1 MRVQPTL
8 QLSKIVNLNEFRAV
22 FVEHRARKPHR
33 CGLFATLDVE
43 CRRTC
48 RVHRDEYIRNDTAS
62 AINGTSSDGV
72 VDIIPI
78 DLDAVSVSQFAVG
91 IPLIDVV
98 GIVVSVWFLDTAPG
112 RGVEP
117 RHGKPQPAAVREVN
131 RFLNQSFP
139 ERAAS
144 DDLAP
149 VIVLHGSGKDFAR
162 RGRPLVNENRK
173 LNVLESSLPVG
184 VQIGTRAVQSLHV
197 DDLVALFKEF
207 VAEHIG
213 LVQIASG
220 VFPEVEYQ
228 VIHPLGA
235 KFGDSGNELDIC
247 SPRKLREFD
256 IARLRVNHECRVN
269 AMNRNFASRDIKRNL
284 FPVAIDDNF
293 HL

>member
-1 MRVQPTL
+1 M
-8 QLSKIVNLNEFRAV
+8 
-22 FVEHRARKPHR
+22 
-33 CGLFATLDVE
+33 
-43 CRRTC
+43 
-48 RVHRDEYIRNDTAS
+48 
-62 AINGTSSDGV
+62 
-72 VDIIPI
+72 
-78 DLDAVSVSQFAVG
+78 
-91 IPLIDVV
+91 
-98 GIVVSVWFLDTAPG
+98 
-112 RGVEP
+112 
-117 RHGKPQPAAVREVN
+117 
-131 RFLNQSFP
+131 
-139 ERAAS
+139 
-144 DDLAP
+144 
-149 VIVLHGSGKDFAR
+149 
-162 RGRPLVNENRK
+162 
-173 LNVLESSLPVG
+173 
-184 VQIGTRAVQSLHV
+184 QSLHV